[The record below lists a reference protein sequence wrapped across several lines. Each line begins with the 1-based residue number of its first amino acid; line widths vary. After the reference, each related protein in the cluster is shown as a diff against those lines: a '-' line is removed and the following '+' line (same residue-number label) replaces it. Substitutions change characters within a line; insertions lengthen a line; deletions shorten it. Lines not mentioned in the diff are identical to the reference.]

1 MNDFTFYAYLFNIFT
16 CVMTG
21 ILLLVS
27 KITPGLNDPHYRNA
41 RILISTAILLLA
53 AGKGLTLLRSTDI
66 LLDIFPFIPLVLASF
81 QACLITFTVLILFH
95 SDYVSRHNIFIS
107 LMPTFVFVVLYVIVR
122 LFVPEIRIHNWQEYG
137 CNITNPVVLLRS
149 AFLVTYLVVIVRY
162 IRLFNRERNIY
173 IGRINDYFSDTD
185 KIRSVWGT
193 RLFYEGLAIG
203 LSFAVVC
210 SWPSAVIDGISTVIM
225 TIFYFSFAI
234 RYINYQYK
242 LLILQPAVGVNVPV
256 VETAPAKVPVDVS
269 AYTLEYRLQQLIAQ
283 KQPYLTPGVV
293 IADLAGQL
301 NVSSRELSYLIH
313 QTYDMNFNTW
323 INTLRIDY
331 ALELMKQN
339 PHIAFDELAEQS
351 GFSDKTKFSR
361 VFKQTTG
368 FLYKDYKNQH

>member
-269 AYTLEYRLQQLIAQ
+269 AHTLEYRLQQLIAQ